1 MRTDRMT
8 MLIVLLLVGTGTAW
22 ADVKLPAI
30 FSDHMVL
37 QRNAPIRI
45 WGWADPEENIS
56 VTLGQQNE
64 ATTANGQGQW
74 QVTLPERAMGDSLTL
89 TVQGKNRIELTSVA
103 MGEVWV
109 CSGQSNMQWS
119 FQNNVI
125 NKEAEVAA
133 ANYPQIRLI
142 TVPRKTAHMPQAD
155 FVGEWAPCTPESV
168 RAFSAVGY
176 FFGRTLHKEL
186 NIPVGLISSN
196 WGGTRVE
203 AWTSTG
209 DLEVCPAARPVL
221 ERWQEMCAAYDPD
234 QAQQRYEQAL
244 KSWEEAAARAR
255 AENKKPPRRPGKE
268 ADPRTSPHHP
278 ANLYNGMIAPLV
290 PLSIR
295 GAIWYQGESNVGR
308 AYQYRELFPLMIRN
322 WRRDFQNPEM
332 PFGFVQLAPYARYG
346 GDRDGALAELWE
358 AQLMTLKN
366 LPNIGMAVTTDI
378 STINDIH
385 PPNKQDVGLRLG
397 LWALGTI
404 YGERIVYSGPI
415 YQGCE
420 RHGNALSISFNH
432 VGSGLTTRDNKAP
445 DYFTIAGADREFHPA
460 TAEIVGSRIL
470 VSSDNVKEPVAV
482 RFAWANAAEPNLM
495 NREGLPASPFR
506 TDDWPGITIDNV
518 RP

>member
-1 MRTDRMT
+1 MRICR
-8 MLIVLLLVGTGTAW
+8 IVTVVIISLLFGIGAAW

-37 QRNAPIRI
+37 QRNEPIRI
-45 WGWADPEENIS
+45 WGWAEAGEKVS
-56 VTLGQQNE
+56 VTLGQETQ
-64 ATTANGQGQW
+64 ATTANRSEKW
-74 QVTLPERAMGDSLTL
+74 QVTLAEKGLGEAMTL
-89 TVQGKNRIELTSVA
+89 TVKGNNALTLQDVV
-103 MGEVWV
+103 MGEVWI

-119 FQNNVI
+119 FHNNVT

-133 ANYPQIRLI
+133 ADYPQIRLI

-155 FVGEWAPCTPESV
+155 FEGQWTPCTPESV
-168 RAFSAVGY
+168 KSFSAVGY

-186 NIPVGLISSN
+186 DIPVGLISTN

-209 DLEVCPAARPVL
+209 DLEQLPAARPVL

-234 QAQQRYEQAL
+234 QARKRHEQDL
-244 KSWEEAAARAR
+244 EKWEKAVAKAKAD
-255 AENKKPPRRPGKE
+255 KKKTPRRPGKK

-290 PLSIR
+290 PLSLR

-322 WRRDFQNPEM
+322 WRRDFQNPDM
-332 PFGFVQLAPYARYG
+332 PFGFVQLAPFKYG

-366 LPNIGMAVTTDI
+366 LKNIGMAVTTDI
-378 STINDIH
+378 ATVTNIH

-415 YQGCE
+415 YQSCE
-420 RHGNALSISFNH
+420 RHDSALSISFAH
-432 VGSGLTTRDNKAP
+432 TGSGLSTRDSQAP
-445 DYFTIAGADREFHPA
+445 DSFTIAGADKEFHPA
-460 TAEIVGSRIL
+460 TAKIVGSRIV
-470 VSSDNVKEPVAV
+470 VSSDQVKEPVAV
-482 RFAWANAAEPNLM
+482 RFAWPHTAEPNLM

-506 TDDWPGITIDNV
+506 TDDWPGITIDSV

>member
-1 MRTDRMT
+1 MRTGKMIT
-8 MLIVLLLVGTGTAW
+8 LIVLLLVGTGTTW
-22 ADVKLPAI
+22 AEVKLPSI

-37 QRNAPIRI
+37 QRNAPVHI
-45 WGWADPEENIS
+45 WGWAEPGEKVS
-56 VTLGQQNE
+56 VTLGQ
-64 ATTANGQGQW
+64 AIKSTSANGQGKW
-74 QVTLPERAMGDSLTL
+74 LVTLPEKGIGAAMTL
-89 TVQGKNRIELTSVA
+89 CVKGANTIELQNVV

-119 FQNNVI
+119 FHNNVT

-133 ANYPQIRLI
+133 ANYPDIRLI
-142 TVPRKTAHMPQAD
+142 IVPRKTAHMPQDD
-155 FVGEWAPCTPESV
+155 FDGQWAPCSPTSV
-168 RAFSAVGY
+168 KAFSAVGY

-186 NIPVGLISSN
+186 KIPVGLISTN

-209 DLEVCPAARPVL
+209 DLEACPAARPVL
-221 ERWQEMCAAYDPD
+221 KRWQEMCADYDPD
-234 QAQQRYEQAL
+234 EAQTRYEQAL
-244 KSWEEAAARAR
+244 KKWEKAAAQAK
-255 AENKKPPRRPGKE
+255 AADKKAPRRPGKQ

-295 GAIWYQGESNVGR
+295 GAIWYQGESNVSR
-308 AYQYRELFPLMIRN
+308 AYQYRRLFPLMIRN

-332 PFGFVQLAPYARYG
+332 PFGFVQLAPFRYG

-358 AQLMTLKN
+358 AQLMTLKH

-378 STINDIH
+378 TTINDIH

-415 YQGCE
+415 YQGRE
-420 RHGNALSISFNH
+420 RHGSAMSISFAH
-432 VGSGLTTRDNKAP
+432 TGSGLTTRDNKAP
-445 DYFTIAGADREFHPA
+445 DYFTIAGADKEFHPA
-460 TAEIVGSRIL
+460 TAEIVGSRI
-470 VSSDNVKEPVAV
+470 VVFSDQVTEPVAV
-482 RFAWANAAEPNLM
+482 RFAWSNTAEPNLM

>member
-1 MRTDRMT
+1 MRTSR
-8 MLIVLLLVGTGTAW
+8 LFFVVILLLAGTGAAW

-37 QRNAPIRI
+37 QRDKPIRI
-45 WGWADPEENIS
+45 WGWAEEGEKVS
-56 VTLGQQNE
+56 VSLGQTSE
-64 ATTANGQGQW
+64 TTTTNAQGQW
-74 QVTLPERAMGDSLTL
+74 QVTLAEKGIGKPMTL
-89 TVQGKNRIELTSVA
+89 TVKGENTIRLKNVL
-103 MGEVWV
+103 MGEVWI

-119 FQNNVI
+119 FEHNI
-125 NKEAEVAA
+125 TNKEAELAA
-133 ANYPQIRLI
+133 ADYPQIRLI
-142 TVPRKTAHMPQAD
+142 TVPRKTSHLPKAD
-155 FVGEWAPCTPESV
+155 FEGQWAPCTPDSV
-168 RAFSAVGY
+168 KSFSAVGY
-176 FFGRTLHKEL
+176 FFGRTLHREL

-209 DLEVCPAARPVL
+209 DLEQLPAARPVL
-221 ERWQEMCAAYDPD
+221 ERWQELCAAYDPAK
-234 QAQQRYEQAL
+234 AQKNYEKAL
-244 KSWEEAAARAR
+244 KNWEKQVAKAKAQ
-255 AENKKPPRRPGKE
+255 NKKSPRRPGKQT
-268 ADPRTSPHHP
+268 DPRTSQHHP
-278 ANLYNGMIAPLV
+278 ANLYDGMIAPLV

-322 WRRDFQNPEM
+322 WRRDFQNPDM
-332 PFGFVQLAPYARYG
+332 PFGFVQLAPFKYG

-378 STINDIH
+378 ATVHDIH

-397 LWALGTI
+397 LWALATI
-404 YGERIVYSGPI
+404 HGEGIVYSGPI

-420 RHGNALSISFNH
+420 RHGNALSISFSH
-432 VGSGLTTRDNKAP
+432 TGSGLCTRDDKAP
-445 DYFTIAGADREFHPA
+445 DSFTIAGADQQFHPA
-460 TAEIVGSRIL
+460 TAKIVGSRIV
-470 VSSDNVKEPVAV
+470 VSSGQVKDPVAV
-482 RFAWANAAEPNLM
+482 RFAWSNTAVPNLM